1 MSRNDELNFEIYV
14 GDLCDEENI
23 KTEKELTKFS
33 EDLHQLVENAIRDYA
48 SDNDIEDYCPA
59 F

>member
-14 GDLCDEENI
+14 GDLCDEANI

-48 SDNDIEDYCPA
+48 SDNDIEDYCPM